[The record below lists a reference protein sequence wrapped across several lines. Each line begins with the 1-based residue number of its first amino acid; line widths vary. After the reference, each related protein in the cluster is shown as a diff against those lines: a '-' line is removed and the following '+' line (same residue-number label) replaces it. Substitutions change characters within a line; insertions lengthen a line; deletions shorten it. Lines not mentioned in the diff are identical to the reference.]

1 MKVLNFPLT
10 KITICFIT
18 GIIFTYYSQSG
29 LSLIYPALIIVLPA
43 FTSFHFISRTRNKY
57 FSYFS
62 ICTYLTSFFIGC
74 LTILFHTESLQK
86 TNYTNC
92 KKAFEKPQLITLCL
106 REKLKGND
114 YNERYIALISQI
126 ENQQYSGRTII
137 NIQKDS
143 LPNSLVIGN
152 IIRLKTTLQKNSSV
166 KNPNQFDYGKY
177 LKDKQIYAQIYATK
191 SEISI
196 HKTIKKDIW
205 YYTAKLHSR
214 IVDNLTQN
222 HFNTNEMNVA
232 LALILGQRQEI
243 SSDIIQDYQFSGATH
258 ILSVSGLH
266 VGFIMLFIAF
276 ILKPIGNTPKGSF
289 IKLISIITSLI
300 VFAVISG
307 LSPSVLRSVVMFSFL
322 AIGNYLRRNCNTYH
336 SLVVSILLILL
347 FEPYFLFDIGFQL
360 SYLALFFILWLQPIL
375 KGLWSPKN
383 KIIINIWN
391 VLTVSF
397 AAQIGTLPLC
407 LYYFHQFPGL
417 FFVTNIVIIPILS
430 LIMIVGI
437 IVMILAAFNI
447 APLFLIQILEKSIY
461 LLNKVI
467 HFVASFDSF
476 VIRNIS
482 FNNYYLF
489 AFYLSITVTIIWIK
503 KPNFLKLT
511 GVLLSIIILQL
522 SFLFTKKKIQSQ
534 QEIIV
539 YNMKKQTIISERNGE
554 NVTFFYNDNF
564 LKEAPKNNILNSY
577 LIGNFSRLKKETKI
591 KNTLYFND
599 KKIFIIDSCSGLY
612 QKKIHPDVL
621 ILIQS
626 PKINLDRII
635 KNLHPKI
642 IIADASNSYSIQKY
656 WKATCL
662 KQKIP
667 FHQTNEKG
675 FYKLL
680 N

>member
-1 MKVLNFPLT
+1 MKVLNYPLT
-10 KITICFIT
+10 KVTICFII
-18 GIIFTYYSQSG
+18 GIIFSYYTQAG
-29 LSLIYPALIIVLPA
+29 LYFIYPTLVALFV
-43 FTSFHFISRTRNKY
+43 FTLAYFLSHKRDIYLSF
-57 FSYFS
+57 FS
-62 ICTYLTSFFIGC
+62 ISTYLTTFFIGC
-74 LTILFHTESLQK
+74 LTLSFHTESLQK

-92 KKAFEKPQLITLCL
+92 KKAFEKPQFITLCL
-106 REKLKGND
+106 REKLKGNE
-114 YNERYIALISQI
+114 YNDRYVALIRQI
-126 ENQQYSGRTII
+126 ENQKYSGKTII

-143 LPNSLVIGN
+143 LPNALIIGN
-152 IIRLKTTLQKNSSV
+152 IICLKTTLQDNPSP

-196 HKTIKKDIW
+196 HKTIQKDIW
-205 YYTAKLHSR
+205 YYTAKLHAR
-214 IVDNLTQN
+214 IVHNLTRN
-222 HFNTNEMNVA
+222 NFNPSEMNVA

-243 SSDIIQDYQFSGATH
+243 SPETIQDYQFSGATH

-266 VGFIMLFIAF
+266 VGFIMLFISF
-276 ILKPIGNTPKGSF
+276 ILKPIGNNPKGSL
-289 IKLISIITSLI
+289 IKLIAILTSLI
-300 VFAVISG
+300 IFAVISG

-322 AIGNYLRRNCNTYH
+322 AIGTYLRRSGNTYH
-336 SLVVSILLILL
+336 TLLVSILLILL

-375 KGLWSPKN
+375 KNLWNPKN
-383 KIIINIWN
+383 KIIINIWD

-417 FFVTNIVIIPILS
+417 FFITNIVIIPILS

-437 IVMILAAFNI
+437 IVMILAVFNI

-467 HFVASFDSF
+467 HFIASFDSF

-489 AFYLSITVTIIWIK
+489 AFYIWIIITIIWIK
-503 KPNFLKLT
+503 KPKFSKLI
-511 GVLLSIIILQL
+511 GVLVSIILLQI
-522 SFLFTKKKIQSQ
+522 SFLFTKKNIQSQ
-534 QEIIV
+534 HEIIV
-539 YNMKKQTIISERNGE
+539 YNTKKKTIISERDGE
-554 NVTFFYNDNF
+554 DVTFFCNDNV
-564 LKEAPKNNILNSY
+564 LNKASKNNIVNSY
-577 LIGNFSRLKKETKI
+577 LVGNFCRLKNETKI
-591 KNTLYFND
+591 KNMLYLNN
-599 KKIFIIDSCSGLY
+599 KKIFIIDSSGIY
-612 QKKIHPDVL
+612 PQTIQPDIL
-621 ILIQS
+621 IFIQS
-626 PKINLDRII
+626 PKINLDRIL
-635 KNLHPKI
+635 KSLHPKI

-667 FHQTNEKG
+667 FHATSEKG